1 MARRKS
7 PLVSALFK
15 LGRASVRQS
24 TKIGKA
30 AARHGVVVG
39 GRMASSARH
48 VMSGI
53 ATPTDAPTVASGG
66 RWHEGR
72 WGLGPLAMRRYR
84 LFIPTG
90 ASARRPIPL
99 LLLLHGCAQDTAAF
113 AAATRC
119 ASVARERGFA
129 VLMPEQAQ
137 EANPQR
143 CWNWFGSDARVG
155 METRILMSIVDHA
168 VSSHPR
174 IAGPLFALGLS
185 AGGAMALTLGL
196 DFPDRFSAVGSH
208 SGAAPYSAVN
218 PLQAGQTMR
227 GRRSPDAEPIARAL
241 NGRAPPPLLLIHGD
255 FDPVVSYANAET
267 SAGLWADLLPEGT
280 RMSVASGE
288 IRRGSRRR
296 ITRQEWKVGRRP
308 YVRLLRVHGMGH
320 AWSGGAAG
328 QAFSDP
334 EGPDALRLAWQFFA
348 AVTERADNIAV

>member
-30 AARHGVVVG
+30 AARQGVVVG

-348 AVTERADNIAV
+348 AVTERADNMAV

>member
-15 LGRASVRQS
+15 LTRAGVRQS

-30 AARHGVVVG
+30 ATRQGIAAG
-39 GRMASSARH
+39 GRLASSARH

-53 ATPTDAPTVASGG
+53 ATPADAPAAVTGG

-90 ASARRPIPL
+90 ASTRRPIPL

-113 AAATRC
+113 AASTRC
-119 ASVARERGFA
+119 ATVARERGFA

-155 METRILMSIVDHA
+155 METRILMAIVDHA
-168 VSSHPR
+168 VSAHPR
-174 IAGPLFALGLS
+174 IGGPLFAIGLS
-185 AGGAMALTLGL
+185 AGGSMALTLGL
-196 DFPDRFSAVGSH
+196 EHPERFVAVGSH
-208 SGAAPYSAVN
+208 SGAAPHSAVT

-241 NGRAPPPLLLIHGD
+241 NGRAAPPLLLIHGD
-255 FDPVVSYANAET
+255 FDPVVSFANAET

-280 RMSVASGE
+280 KMSVASGE

-296 ITRQEWKVGRRP
+296 ITRQDWKVGRQT
-308 YVRLLRVHGMGH
+308 YVRLLRVHGLGH

-334 EGPDALRLAWQFFA
+334 DGPDALRLAWQFFA
-348 AVTERADNIAV
+348 AVMERAADKTV

>member
-1 MARRKS
+1 
-7 PLVSALFK
+7 
-15 LGRASVRQS
+15 
-24 TKIGKA
+24 
-30 AARHGVVVG
+30 
-39 GRMASSARH
+39 
-48 VMSGI
+48 
-53 ATPTDAPTVASGG
+53 
-66 RWHEGR
+66 
-72 WGLGPLAMRRYR
+72 
-84 LFIPTG
+84 
-90 ASARRPIPL
+90 
-99 LLLLHGCAQDTAAF
+99 
-113 AAATRC
+113 
-119 ASVARERGFA
+119 
-129 VLMPEQAQ
+129 
-137 EANPQR
+137 
-143 CWNWFGSDARVG
+143 
-155 METRILMSIVDHA
+155 
-168 VSSHPR
+168 
-174 IAGPLFALGLS
+174 
-185 AGGAMALTLGL
+185 MALTLGL